1 MENMK
6 AALEALQAAQQNTE
20 QGWTWFFDESSGV
33 ICARKGNTIRKVFIP
48 HVDATDQQGNPTP
61 LAQHEANLVAHT
73 LNDLP
78 KFLVA
83 VERAVA
89 FAEGLDEMAEMRERA
104 AHSARQKERYDLSE
118 AHRQSAKRVRTAQR
132 AFLEKVGEAFNQTQ
146 PVADNSDD
154 K

>member
-6 AALEALQAAQQNTE
+6 AALEALQSAQQNTE

-33 ICARKGNTIRKVFIP
+33 ICAQKGNTIRKVFIP
-48 HVDATDQQGNPTP
+48 HADSTDQQGNPTP
-61 LAQHEANLVAHT
+61 VTQNDAYLVART

-78 KFLVA
+78 KILVA
-83 VERAVA
+83 LERAVA

-104 AHSARQKERYDLSE
+104 AHSARQNERYDLSE
-118 AHRQSAKRVRTAQR
+118 AHRQSAKRVRTAKK
-132 AFLEKVGEAFNQTQ
+132 AFLEEVGGAFRPQ
-146 PVADNSDD
+146 PVADNPDD